1 MVLNSDRLLIGDILN
16 GISLYIIESYDS
28 FETWKSDYKNE
39 SYLMDGISNWFYL
52 ELSDMIDI
60 DEISLEELEEFVSKF
75 VEENFKE
82 LLDIIERLYKL
93 NKKYYVRQQF
103 GDE

>member
-93 NKKYYVRQQF
+93 NKKYYVRQ
-103 GDE
+103 

>member
-1 MVLNSDRLLIGDILN
+1 MVLNSDRLLIGDMLN
-16 GISLYIIESYDS
+16 GISLYIIENYNS
-28 FETWKSDYKNE
+28 FEDWKNEYKDE

-60 DEISLEELEEFVSKF
+60 NEISLEELEEFVNKF
-75 VEENFKE
+75 VEENFTE

-93 NKKYYVRQQF
+93 NKKYYVRQ
-103 GDE
+103 